1 MGNPFNVSNNGQNQ
15 VNLGAI
21 AGTINRFKKQG
32 FNDNQILNY
41 LMMSNPQLA
50 NVVKQIQAS
59 GLTPHEYALKNFNV
73 DIDPMLAEL
82 IRGINQ

>member
-1 MGNPFNVSNNGQNQ
+1 MGNPFNVQNNGQNQ
-15 VNLGAI
+15 VNLGTIANAI
-21 AGTINRFKKQG
+21 KGFKANG

-73 DIDPMLAEL
+73 NIDPMLAEL
-82 IRGINQ
+82 MKGINQ